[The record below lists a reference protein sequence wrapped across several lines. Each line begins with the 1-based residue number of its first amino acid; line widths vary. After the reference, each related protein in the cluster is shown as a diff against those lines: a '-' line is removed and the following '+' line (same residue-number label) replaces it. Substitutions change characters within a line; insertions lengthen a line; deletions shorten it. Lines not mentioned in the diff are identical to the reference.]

1 MNSIQSR
8 MGKFSVE
15 TRTKRAL
22 RSYRNS
28 GQLKF
33 PRLYGYR
40 QTPSGIEIVEDEA
53 KIIRLV
59 LQLLSNGR
67 SVQDIKRHLDRM
79 NLRNRSGNLFT
90 TKEIAEMPKPVFAGL
105 IRTHSG
111 RWVKS
116 MFYEPIVSLEV
127 LKSAQRAVARLS
139 EGLSFALPALDE
151 GVILTSAG

>member
-15 TRTKRAL
+15 RRTKRAL

-116 MFYEPIVSLEV
+116 AYYEPIVSVEN
-127 LKSAQRAVARLS
+127 LKSAQKAFRRLS
-139 EGLSFALPALDE
+139 EGWDFGLSALD
-151 GVILTSAG
+151 GRVFLTLTG